1 MDLRW
6 EFFEAVVYNKKLLI
20 NNENIIE
27 FPFYNSRFMR
37 VFKKVEDIDW
47 KWVKSK
53 EKVDYHYDGSFSPL
67 KFIEEINDRVCRI
80 KEIR

>member
-1 MDLRW
+1 
-6 EFFEAVVYNKKLLI
+6 
-20 NNENIIE
+20 
-27 FPFYNSRFMR
+27 MR